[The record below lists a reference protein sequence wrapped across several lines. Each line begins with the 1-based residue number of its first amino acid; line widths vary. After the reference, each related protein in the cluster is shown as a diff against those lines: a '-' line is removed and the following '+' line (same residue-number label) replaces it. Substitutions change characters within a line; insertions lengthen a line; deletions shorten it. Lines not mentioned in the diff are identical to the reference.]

1 MANIISHKKYVEF
14 SFEDFLQDD
23 FFVSSMRNPTP
34 ETLAYWNEFCE
45 RNENIENFSAA
56 KDCIESINTY
66 NSILS
71 PQSVEEMRKSIH
83 QNINR
88 KKRIHQLSYLSIGA
102 AACVALLIIIPFWV
116 MKKKEAPE
124 LKPDIVA
131 FADMTKFKSKASE
144 IQLVLSDKQTILLE
158 REETIITYDT
168 TGIIVDKKAIAQDE
182 ISGFNQLIVPLG
194 KRSVLN
200 LSDGTKV
207 WVNSDTRL
215 IYPVHFAE
223 DSREIF
229 VDGEIYID
237 VVSDAKRPFIVKTKD
252 LDVQVLGTKFNVMAY
267 DTDDEKRIVLVSGA
281 VQVNS
286 KKEGNVTRLSPAQM
300 YTVQDGQSQ
309 VQTVDTEKYI
319 SWINGIYYCQDES
332 LGSILQRLSR
342 YYGIEISCESSISG
356 VMFSGKLDLK
366 DNLSEI
372 FNNISFTLP
381 ISYIE
386 EDGKYKI
393 SRLK

>member
-1 MANIISHKKYVEF
+1 MANHILHKKYVEF

-23 FFVSSMRNPTP
+23 FFISSIKNPTP
-34 ETLAYWNEFCE
+34 ETLVYWNKFCE
-45 RNENIENFSAA
+45 RNENIENYTAA
-56 KDCIESINTY
+56 KDCIESINAY
-66 NSILS
+66 NYILS
-71 PQSVEEMRKSIH
+71 PQSAEQIRKSIH
-83 QNINR
+83 QKINR
-88 KKRIHQLSYLSIGA
+88 KKRIPQLSYWGVGA
-102 AACVALLIIIPFWV
+102 AACVVLLMVIPFWV
-116 MKKKEAPE
+116 MKKKEVPE
-124 LKPDIVA
+124 LKPDIES
-131 FADMTKFKSKASE
+131 FADMTRYRNKATE

-182 ISGFNQLIVPLG
+182 TTGFNQLIVPLG

-215 IYPVHFAE
+215 IYPVAFAE

-237 VVSDAKRPFIVKTKD
+237 VVADAQRPFIVKTKD

-267 DTDDEKRIVLVSGA
+267 DADNEKKIVLVSGS
-281 VQVNS
+281 VQIKS
-286 KKEGNVTRLSPAQM
+286 KMEANITRLSPDQM

-319 SWINGIYYCQDES
+319 SWINGIYYCQDEG

-342 YYGIEISCESSISG
+342 YYGTEISCEPSISG

-372 FNNISFTLP
+372 FNNISFSLP

-386 EDGKYKI
+386 EDGKYMI
-393 SRLK
+393 SKLK